1 VYNIF
6 EQKDA
11 PLQGTHRSVKLE
23 QLTMWVNQ
31 LACEQKDAPLQG
43 THRSVGRDTFW
54 TERCTSTGYTPFR
67 WTASRASWPTGET
80 T

>member
-43 THRSVGRDTFW
+43 THRSVGRDTF
-54 TERCTSTGYTPFR
+54 
-67 WTASRASWPTGET
+67 
-80 T
+80 